1 MSEPIVIIDSSEISK
16 GKLENLKVSMNEL
29 VKFVKANE
37 PKIIAYNVYIN
48 EEGTIMT
55 VFQVHPDSESVEFHM
70 KVAGPA
76 FSKFVDFIN
85 MLRIDIY
92 GKPSHGLMGRM
103 QLKAKM
109 LGSGI
114 VVVHEL
120 HAGFDRYRTSS

>member
-1 MSEPIVIIDSSEISK
+1 MFEPIIIIDSSEIRK
-16 GKLENLKVSMNEL
+16 GKIEDLKVAMNEL

-48 EEGTIMT
+48 GEGTIMT
-55 VFQVHPDSESVEFHM
+55 VFQVHHDSESAEFHM

-76 FSKFVDFIN
+76 FSKFVDFIK
-85 MLRIDIY
+85 MLGIDIY
-92 GKPSHGLMGRM
+92 GKPSHGLMERM

-109 LGSGI
+109 LGSGT

-120 HAGFDRYRTSS
+120 HAGFSQFGFPS